1 MPALLTALVLLLS
14 ALLSHS
20 YHQKVSNIRLSIQKL
35 GCAPEVTNPD
45 PGGVTFVNPA
55 FCGVNRGPRKEKK
68 RLEVSDVRK
77 PVRKREW
84 VSRDGY
90 SNMAD
95 SDLFTSSVTEID
107 KTLLK
112 IITYNVLG
120 PLHGES
126 SKHDYATEA
135 ITRWSR
141 RRDRLIEEIV
151 DLEADILCLQEVS
164 QKALKETFIP
174 RLLGSGLEC
183 TGFAPSKRGNGQ
195 TGKYAHK
202 YVGCAIFTR
211 SAKLELLESKRV
223 HLRDWAPLAE
233 CQSTTL
239 REEMQS
245 HWNCMAMGL
254 FRVRSQPRSHSQ
266 SPEEGGAGA
275 TIMVGN
281 AHLFWN
287 PARADV
293 KVLQAAACTHALAK
307 FMEETTTAAGV
318 VNADDGLL
326 SPKLVL
332 CGDFNTPPTLA
343 QQFDPQTLYDEYE
356 DIYGDNEDTAAA
368 AAAAAD
374 DDGGYCYPP
383 DGGIG
388 GYNYPPGG
396 GEFVGVSGAGALTGP
411 FQYLSGGRI
420 DNDHPHHPDN
430 WSTRLPGD
438 KGLPNPRLGPLLN
451 PFPGMMHPLID
462 IAAFRPHQ
470 PLFTTR
476 TDDFSGWIDHVWC
489 SQGVEVTAV
498 MVPAVRAGDLE
509 ASLKSRA
516 FAPIPDKDHPS
527 DHLPLGIMV
536 RL

>member
-14 ALLSHS
+14 TLLSHS
-20 YHQKVSNIRLSIQKL
+20 YHQKVSNIRLYIQKL

-55 FCGVNRGPRKEKK
+55 FCGVNHGPRKEKK
-68 RLEVSDVRK
+68 RAEVSNARK
-77 PVRKREW
+77 PLREREW

-223 HLRDWAPLAE
+223 HLRDWAPVAE

-254 FRVRSQPRSHSQ
+254 FRVRSQQPRSHSQ
-266 SPEEGGAGA
+266 SPEEGGA

-318 VNADDGLL
+318 VNADGGLL

-343 QQFDPQTLYDEYE
+343 QQFDPQALYDEYE
-356 DIYGDNEDTAAA
+356 DIYGDNEHTATAAD
-368 AAAAAD
+368 AD
-374 DDGGYCYPP
+374 DGS
-383 DGGIG
+383 
-388 GYNYPPGG
+388 
-396 GEFVGVSGAGALTGP
+396 EFVGVSGALTGP

-420 DNDHPHHPDN
+420 DSDHPHHPDN

-527 DHLPLGIMV
+527 DHLPLGVMV